1 MQVQTYDQPSNLTT
15 EIVTN
20 TLDKLASE
28 INKEAKLAEQ
38 HAMQAVSHALNAGRL
53 LTEAKEQCPHG
64 QWLSWIGENFDGSAR
79 TAQGYMRLF
88 EHRDVLAN
96 TQRVALLSVREA
108 LKMLAEP
115 QAVLPEEK
123 PAPYKPPSRDA
134 IERWPDLID
143 GPSRVFHADGM
154 SHAQIAELF
163 GVDVEL
169 VNKRMNPE
177 VPHRECGDWAD
188 AGLASLYMKRV
199 QNYIYHHQA
208 NAYLCAAAFAHKANP
223 KLADGFL
230 ALEKH
235 YQEKAQSGVQ
245 SIYAVL
251 SDAGELQP
259 TEAEKESF
267 QVFGIQLEAAAHADY
282 LEAVGMMEPMKY
294 KNFVGNAI
302 SILPSEEVR
311 KMLRETQLCGTLK
324 KQVNSSAIEIKPN
337 PEKLMTTVK
346 ASEVLSHVIHH

>member
-1 MQVQTYDQPSNLTT
+1 MSTT

-38 HAMQAVSHALNAGRL
+38 HAMQAVNHALNAGRL

-64 QWLSWIGENFDGSAR
+64 QWLPWMAENFEGSAR

-96 TQRVALLSVREA
+96 TQRAAHLSVREA

-115 QAVLPEEK
+115 QAVAPEEK
-123 PAPYKPPSRDA
+123 PEPYKPPSRDA
-134 IERWPDLID
+134 IERWPDLLD
-143 GPSRVFHADGM
+143 GPSRVFHAEGM

-163 GVDVEL
+163 GVDEDL
-169 VNKRMNPE
+169 VKKRMNPE
-177 VPHRECGDWAD
+177 APHRECGDWAD
-188 AGLASLYMKRV
+188 AGLATLYTKRV

-208 NAYLCAAAFAHKANP
+208 NAYLCAAAFAHKVNP

-235 YQEKAQSGVQ
+235 YQEKSRSGVQ
-245 SIYAVL
+245 SIYAMF
-251 SDAGELQP
+251 SDAGELQSS
-259 TEAEKESF
+259 EAEKESF
-267 QVFGIQLEAAAHADY
+267 QVFGIQLEAAAHHDY
-282 LEAVGMMEPMKY
+282 LEAVGIVEPTKW
-294 KNFVGNAI
+294 KNFVGIAI

-311 KMLRETQLCGTLK
+311 KMLRELQPWDMLK
-324 KQVNSSAIEIKPN
+324 KQVNLTALEVKPD
-337 PEKLMTTVK
+337 PEKLVTTVK
-346 ASEVLSHVIHH
+346 ASKVLSHYIEHNRAEK

>member
-1 MQVQTYDQPSNLTT
+1 MTTT
-15 EIVTN
+15 EIVTD

-64 QWLSWIGENFDGSAR
+64 QWLPWMAKNFEGSAR

-96 TQRVALLSVREA
+96 TQRVAHLSVRDA

-115 QAVLPEEK
+115 QAVVPEEK
-123 PAPYKPPSRDA
+123 PVPYKYKPPSRDA
-134 IERWPDLID
+134 IERWPDLLD
-143 GPSRVFHADGM
+143 GPSRVFYAEGM

-169 VNKRMNPE
+169 VKKRMDPE

-208 NAYLCAAAFAHKANP
+208 NAYLCAAAFAHNINP

-235 YQEKAQSGVQ
+235 YQEKSRNGVQ

-251 SDAGELQP
+251 SDAGELQKI
-259 TEAEKESF
+259 EAEKESF
-267 QVFGIQLEAAAHADY
+267 QVFGIQLEAAAHRDY
-282 LEAVGMMEPMKY
+282 LEAVGVVEPTKS
-294 KNFVGNAI
+294 KNFVGIAI

-311 KMLRETQLCGTLK
+311 EMLRELQPGDTLK
-324 KQVNSSAIEIKPN
+324 KQVNLAAIEVFPN
-337 PEKLMTTVK
+337 LERLETSVK
-346 ASEVLSHVIHH
+346 ASEVLSRYIERKQAQQD